1 MGPELAAVT
10 LTARNCKISLEL
22 PPQVFPLLR
31 FAFSISLCVSGV
43 SGLIHL
49 RFSHLQNGFCNI
61 LPKGLETSLL
71 SVLSGGRNW
80 APFGRP
86 FGTLGVPGHLFET
99 CSGRDL
105 GTETSR
111 PRPRPAGAVGP
122 PSCRQGAHTSASETS
137 PCEGPRTGHLKV
149 GCPAFRP
156 GCLQLCASLAD
167 FLNCSPK
174 S

>member
-71 SVLSGGRNW
+71 SVLSGVEIGPLSAGLLVPWESLAIYSRPALVGTW
-80 APFGRP
+80 GQKLRDPGPGQRAPLALQAADRAHTRP
-86 FGTLGVPGHLFET
+86 PLRPAPAKAPGPATSRSVVPP
-99 CSGRDL
+99 SGRD
-105 GTETSR
+105 
-111 PRPRPAGAVGP
+111 VC
-122 PSCRQGAHTSASETS
+122 SCV
-137 PCEGPRTGHLKV
+137 HL
-149 GCPAFRP
+149 
-156 GCLQLCASLAD
+156 
-167 FLNCSPK
+167 
-174 S
+174 